1 LKTLKS
7 RKEFAE
13 IRKKGK
19 KIVSNIAV
27 AYAMLGDET
36 KIGIITSKRLGSA
49 VKRNRIRRRIKE
61 AINKVIS
68 NFNNVSIVLMPSN
81 NVEQLNFVDLTAK
94 IDSIIRMAVARG

>member
-1 LKTLKS
+1 MTKN
-7 RKEFAE
+7 EFTE

-19 KIVSNIAV
+19 KIVSSIAV
-27 AYAMLGDET
+27 AYAMPGDET

-81 NVEQLNFVDLTAK
+81 NIEQLNFVDLTAK